1 MASYLLIWEY
11 RSKCLKFPSKNRS
24 IGFMSRFSQSHLEEN
39 VWLIFFPQGHCLKN
53 LNAGFHKQ
61 SKKHWE
67 SHQLACIQRRDYR
80 MDGWGLPEE
89 KGWKKVELTHQNLE
103 SVSLNFSKREQ
114 LLVVQN
120 QYPFCFPNTV
130 TRTCHTIWIPHLMQK
145 KSSSS
150 PVRFQRRALLHSDS
164 DLCGN

>member
-53 LNAGFHKQ
+53 LNALRESSAGMYTKTRLPDGRVRVTGGKRLKESGAYTPEFGKRVAQ
-61 SKKHWE
+61 LFKKGAVAGCSK
-67 SHQLACIQRRDYR
+67 
-80 MDGWGLPEE
+80 
-89 KGWKKVELTHQNLE
+89 
-103 SVSLNFSKREQ
+103 SVPILFS
-114 LLVVQN
+114 
-120 QYPFCFPNTV
+120 QY
-130 TRTCHTIWIPHLMQK
+130 CHPYMPHHLDTTPDAK